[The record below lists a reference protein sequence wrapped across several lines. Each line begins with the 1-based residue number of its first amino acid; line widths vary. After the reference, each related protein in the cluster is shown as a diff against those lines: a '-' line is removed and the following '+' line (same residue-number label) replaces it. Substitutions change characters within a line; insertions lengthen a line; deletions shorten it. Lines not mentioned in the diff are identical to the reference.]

1 MAVYFLC
8 LLIYNYREVDMTS
21 KNQNR
26 IRKKSNKKSPNRT
39 KTKKPRESK
48 FDFRRFSIIMMAVQV
63 ILFIFILS
71 SNTGLMGDVLSDF
84 FAKIFGKFAL
94 VFPVLVFISF
104 LSELRGRFRENLSKF
119 LLLYTIYLLTLAIFS
134 RDFIR
139 NELAWSVQYAVS
151 QKSDGGGALG
161 GAISFFL
168 VNLIGNLGLY
178 ILYGLSIFSLL
189 IDISPLTYGEF
200 FRKVKENFI
209 KLGQNIKDLS
219 QRTKRSI
226 DERKQRQKEEKIEIA
241 REDDLEERQSLP
253 NESPINVKEKEIVKE
268 EEVKR
273 KPVKNFDLD
282 SLGDAKVNNYKSR
295 QVEMS
300 DFNESFRREFGDYT
314 YPSIDLLEDRNEDG
328 GVDDREIR
336 ARAVAIEETLDSFG
350 IDGKVVQIDVG
361 PTVTCYELK
370 PQRGV
375 KVSKIVN
382 LSDDLALALATSGIR
397 ILAPIPGKSHVGIE
411 VPNDKKEVVGLK
423 EILSSENFVK
433 SKYTIP
439 FAMGKSISGDV
450 EVSAIEKMPHLLVSG
465 ATGSGKSVCIN
476 TIIMSILYKHSP
488 NDVKLLLVDPKVV
501 ELSIYN
507 GIPHLIM
514 PVITDPKKA
523 SSSLFWAIS
532 EMEKRY
538 KLFEKNHV
546 RDIVG
551 YKKAQESDDS
561 MENLPYIVI
570 IIDELADLMMTVGA
584 EVEDYITRLAQKSRA
599 CGIHLIIATQR
610 PTVDVITGTIKANI
624 PSRISFAVTSQIDSR
639 TILDAQGAEKLLGKG
654 DMLYASS
661 DSMRPTR
668 IQGAFVSDDEVISV
682 VREIK
687 EGNETNYDEEAIE
700 KVEENVESPT
710 EGSDDEDELIDEAIK
725 VIINEN
731 TASVSML
738 QRKLKIGYA
747 RAGRI
752 IDQLEQRGVVGGY
765 EGSKPRKVL
774 VDRSYLEG
782 EENEFS

>member
-1 MAVYFLC
+1 
-8 LLIYNYREVDMTS
+8 MTS

-48 FDFRRFSIIMMAVQV
+48 FDFRRFSLIMMAIQV
-63 ILFIFILS
+63 VLFIFILS

-94 VFPVLVFISF
+94 VFPVLIFISF
-104 LSELRGRFRENLSKF
+104 LSELRGRFRENISKF
-119 LLLYTIYLLTLAIFS
+119 LLLYVIYLLTLALFS
-134 RDFIR
+134 RAFIR
-139 NELAWSVQYAVS
+139 NELSWSVQYAAS
-151 QKSDGGGALG
+151 QKTDGGGAIG

-178 ILYGLSIFSLL
+178 ILYGLSIFALL

-200 FRKVKENFI
+200 FVKVKEGFS
-209 KLGQNIKDLS
+209 KLGQNIKDLTLRAKS
-219 QRTKRSI
+219 SI
-226 DERKQRQKEEKIEIA
+226 DERKKIQEEERSEDK
-241 REDDLEERQSLP
+241 REDDLEERKAPVKENPVS
-253 NESPINVKEKEIVKE
+253 VKEKEVHKKG
-268 EEVKR
+268 EVKR
-273 KPVKNFDLD
+273 SPVKNFDLD

-314 YPSIDLLEDRNEDG
+314 YPSIDLLEDINEDG

-336 ARAVAIEETLDSFG
+336 SRAVAIEETLDSFG

-439 FAMGKSISGDV
+439 FAMGKSVSGDV

>member
-1 MAVYFLC
+1 
-8 LLIYNYREVDMTS
+8 MTN

-39 KTKKPRESK
+39 KAKKTREFT
-48 FDFRRFSIIMMAVQV
+48 FDLKKFSIIMMFIQI
-63 ILFIFILS
+63 ILFVFILS
-71 SNTGLMGDVLSDF
+71 SNTGIMGDFLSDSF
-84 FAKIFGKFAL
+84 SKIFGKLAL
-94 VFPVLVFISF
+94 LVPAIVFLSF
-104 LSELRGRFRENLSKF
+104 LFVAKGSFKRNISRY
-119 LLLYTIYLLTLAIFS
+119 LLTYLIFLLTLAILS
-134 RDFIR
+134 RSTIR
-139 NELAWSVQYAVS
+139 NDLEWTIQYAMV
-151 QKSDGGGALG
+151 QKADAGGAVG
-161 GAISFFL
+161 GIICYFL
-168 VNLIGNLGLY
+168 VNLIGNVGLY
-178 ILYGLSIFSLL
+178 ILYGLSIVFL
-189 IDISPLTYGEF
+189 I
-200 FRKVKENFI
+200 V
-209 KLGQNIKDLS
+209 DLS
-219 QRTKRSI
+219 PFTYIEFLNQIKEMIQTLISKIAEFARQKTKSMKEKKASREKI
-226 DERKQRQKEEKIEIA
+226 DKEINQEEVKNYKPLPVEDEKIKPKEEKVET
-241 REDDLEERQSLP
+241 
-253 NESPINVKEKEIVKE
+253 K
-268 EEVKR
+268 VKR
-273 KPVKNFDLD
+273 KPLKTYDLD

-295 QVEMS
+295 QVEFA
-300 DFNESFRREFGDYT
+300 DLNENFRREFGNYT
-314 YPSIDLLEDRNEDG
+314 YPAIDLLEDRNSDG
-328 GVDDREIR
+328 GVDDGEIR
-336 ARAVAIEETLDSFG
+336 QRAVAIEETLDSFG

-382 LSDDLALALATSGIR
+382 LADDLALSLATSGIR

-423 EILSSENFVK
+423 EILASEKYVK
-433 SKYTIP
+433 SKYKIP

-538 KLFEKNHV
+538 KLFEKHRV

-654 DMLYASS
+654 DMLYQSS
-661 DSMRPTR
+661 DSMKPTR
-668 IQGAFVSDDEVISV
+668 IQGAFVSDDEVMNV
-682 VREIK
+682 VQAIK
-687 EGNETNYDEEAIE
+687 EGNESDYDQEAIE
-700 KVEENVESPT
+700 KVEEVSIKESNP
-710 EGSDDEDELIDEAIK
+710 SDDEDELIDEAIK
-725 VIINEN
+725 IIINEN

-738 QRKLKIGYA
+738 QRKLKVGYA

-774 VDRSYLEG
+774 VDRSYFEG
-782 EENEFS
+782 ENNEYS

>member
-1 MAVYFLC
+1 
-8 LLIYNYREVDMTS
+8 
-21 KNQNR
+21 
-26 IRKKSNKKSPNRT
+26 
-39 KTKKPRESK
+39 
-48 FDFRRFSIIMMAVQV
+48 
-63 ILFIFILS
+63 
-71 SNTGLMGDVLSDF
+71 
-84 FAKIFGKFAL
+84 
-94 VFPVLVFISF
+94 
-104 LSELRGRFRENLSKF
+104 
-119 LLLYTIYLLTLAIFS
+119 
-134 RDFIR
+134 
-139 NELAWSVQYAVS
+139 
-151 QKSDGGGALG
+151 
-161 GAISFFL
+161 
-168 VNLIGNLGLY
+168 
-178 ILYGLSIFSLL
+178 
-189 IDISPLTYGEF
+189 
-200 FRKVKENFI
+200 
-209 KLGQNIKDLS
+209 
-219 QRTKRSI
+219 
-226 DERKQRQKEEKIEIA
+226 
-241 REDDLEERQSLP
+241 
-253 NESPINVKEKEIVKE
+253 
-268 EEVKR
+268 
-273 KPVKNFDLD
+273 
-282 SLGDAKVNNYKSR
+282 
-295 QVEMS
+295 
-300 DFNESFRREFGDYT
+300 
-314 YPSIDLLEDRNEDG
+314 
-328 GVDDREIR
+328 
-336 ARAVAIEETLDSFG
+336 
-350 IDGKVVQIDVG
+350 
-361 PTVTCYELK
+361 
-370 PQRGV
+370 
-375 KVSKIVN
+375 
-382 LSDDLALALATSGIR
+382 
-397 ILAPIPGKSHVGIE
+397 
-411 VPNDKKEVVGLK
+411 
-423 EILSSENFVK
+423 
-433 SKYTIP
+433 
-439 FAMGKSISGDV
+439 MGKSVSGDV

-700 KVEENVESPT
+700 KVEENVESPS
-710 EGSDDEDELIDEAIK
+710 EASDDEDELIDEAIK

-774 VDRSYLEG
+774 VDMSYLEG

>member
-1 MAVYFLC
+1 
-8 LLIYNYREVDMTS
+8 MTN

-39 KTKKPRESK
+39 KAKKTREFT
-48 FDFRRFSIIMMAVQV
+48 FDLKKFSIIMMFIQI
-63 ILFIFILS
+63 ILFVFILS
-71 SNTGLMGDVLSDF
+71 SNTGIMGDFLSDYF
-84 FAKIFGKFAL
+84 SKIFGKLAL
-94 VFPVLVFISF
+94 LVPVIIFFSF
-104 LSELRGRFRENLSKF
+104 LFVAKGSFRRNISRFILVYLIF
-119 LLLYTIYLLTLAIFS
+119 LLTLAILS
-134 RDFIR
+134 RSTIR
-139 NELAWSVQYAVS
+139 NDLEWTIQYAMV
-151 QKSDGGGALG
+151 QKADAGGAVG
-161 GAISFFL
+161 GILCYFL
-168 VNLIGNLGLY
+168 VNLIGNVGLY
-178 ILYGLSIFSLL
+178 ILYGLSIVFL
-189 IDISPLTYGEF
+189 I
-200 FRKVKENFI
+200 V
-209 KLGQNIKDLS
+209 DLS
-219 QRTKRSI
+219 PFTYIEFLNQIKEMLQTLISKIAEFARQKTKSMKEKKASREKI
-226 DERKQRQKEEKIEIA
+226 DKEINQEEVKNYDPLPVEDEKIKPKEEKVET
-241 REDDLEERQSLP
+241 
-253 NESPINVKEKEIVKE
+253 K
-268 EEVKR
+268 VKR
-273 KPVKNFDLD
+273 KPLKTYDLD

-295 QVEMS
+295 QVEFA
-300 DFNESFRREFGDYT
+300 DLNENFRREFGNYT
-314 YPSIDLLEDRNEDG
+314 YPAIDLLEDRNSDG
-328 GVDDREIR
+328 GVDDGEIR
-336 ARAVAIEETLDSFG
+336 QRAVAIEETLDSFG

-382 LSDDLALALATSGIR
+382 LADDLALSLATSGIR

-411 VPNDKKEVVGLK
+411 VPNDRKEVVGLK
-423 EILSSENFVK
+423 EILASEKYVK
-433 SKYTIP
+433 SKYKIP

-538 KLFEKNHV
+538 KLFEKHHV

-654 DMLYASS
+654 DMLYQSS
-661 DSMRPTR
+661 DSMKPTR
-668 IQGAFVSDDEVISV
+668 IQGAFVSDDEVMNV
-682 VREIK
+682 VQAIK
-687 EGNETNYDEEAIE
+687 EGNESDYDQEAIE
-700 KVEENVESPT
+700 KVEEVAVKESNP
-710 EGSDDEDELIDEAIK
+710 SDDEDELIDEAIK
-725 VIINEN
+725 IIINEN

-738 QRKLKIGYA
+738 QRKLKVGYA

-774 VDRSYLEG
+774 VDRSYFEG
-782 EENEFS
+782 ENNEYS

>member
-1 MAVYFLC
+1 
-8 LLIYNYREVDMTS
+8 MT
-21 KNQNR
+21 NRNNNR
-26 IRKKSNKKSPNRT
+26 IRKKSNEKSPNRSVVR
-39 KTKKPRESK
+39 KIRENK
-48 FDFRRFSIIMMAVQV
+48 FDLGKFSMLMMIIQV
-63 ILFIFILS
+63 LLFVFILS
-71 SNTGLMGDVLSDF
+71 SNTGILGDVLSDF
-84 FAKIFGKFAL
+84 FAKIFGKFSLA
-94 VFPVLVFISF
+94 FPVIVFMTFFAIRRGSYRNN
-104 LSELRGRFRENLSKF
+104 LRRFF
-119 LLLYTIYLLTLAIFS
+119 LLYLIYLVTLAIFS
-134 RDFIR
+134 RAFIR
-139 NELAWSVQYAVS
+139 NELAWSIQYSAS
-151 QKSDGGGALG
+151 QKAYGGGAVG
-161 GAISFFL
+161 GAVCFFL
-168 VNLIGNLGLY
+168 VGLIGNLGMY
-178 ILYGLSIFSLL
+178 IVYALSIFAL
-189 IDISPLTYGEF
+189 IIDLSPLSYGDF
-200 FRKVKENFI
+200 FTKVKEVFGAFGRYLRNFYRD
-209 KLGQNIKDLS
+209 LMDSFDKDEKEDS
-219 QRTKRSI
+219 PRKETKR
-226 DERKQRQKEEKIEIA
+226 KEEDLGKIEERA
-241 REDDLEERQSLP
+241 TEANKENLVEE
-253 NESPINVKEKEIVKE
+253 
-268 EEVKR
+268 KR

-282 SLGDAKVNNYKSR
+282 SLGDALVNNYKSR
-295 QVEMS
+295 QVKLS
-300 DFNESFRREFGDYT
+300 DFNENFRREFGDYN
-314 YPSIDLLEDRNEDG
+314 YPSIDFLEDRNEDG
-328 GVDDREIR
+328 GVDDKEIR
-336 ARAVAIEETLDSFG
+336 QRAIAIEETLDSFG

-397 ILAPIPGKSHVGIE
+397 ILTPIPGKSHVGIE

-423 EILSSENFVK
+423 EIFSSEKFVK
-433 SKYTIP
+433 SKYKIP

-450 EVSAIEKMPHLLVSG
+450 VVSAIEKMPHLLVSG

-661 DSMRPTR
+661 DSMRPVR

-682 VREIK
+682 VRAIK
-687 EGNETNYDEEAIE
+687 EGNDTNYDKEAIE
-700 KVEENVESPT
+700 KVEETAANNSEMT
-710 EGSDDEDELIDEAIK
+710 EDEDELINEAIE
-725 VIINEN
+725 VIINEK

-747 RAGRI
+747 RAGRL

-782 EENEFS
+782 EKNEFSK

>member
-1 MAVYFLC
+1 
-8 LLIYNYREVDMTS
+8 MTS

>member
-1 MAVYFLC
+1 
-8 LLIYNYREVDMTS
+8 MTS

-48 FDFRRFSIIMMAVQV
+48 FDFKRFSIIMMAVQV

-94 VFPVLVFISF
+94 AFPVLVFISF
-104 LSELRGRFRENLSKF
+104 LEELRGRFRENLSKF
-119 LLLYTIYLLTLAIFS
+119 LLLYIIYLLTLAIFS

-139 NELAWSVQYAVS
+139 NELAWSVQYAAS
-151 QKSDGGGALG
+151 QKADGGGAVG
-161 GAISFFL
+161 GVVSFFL

-178 ILYGLSIFSLL
+178 ILYGLSIFALL
-189 IDISPLTYGEF
+189 IDISSLTYGEF
-200 FRKVKENFI
+200 FGKVREVFI
-209 KLGQNIKDLS
+209 KLIQSIKNLAIRAKS
-219 QRTKRSI
+219 SIEEKR
-226 DERKQRQKEEKIEIA
+226 QRQKEEKIEISG
-241 REDDLEERQSLP
+241 EDELEERQSP
-253 NESPINVKEKEIVKE
+253 PKESPINVKEEEIVKE
-268 EEVKR
+268 GEVKR

-328 GVDDREIR
+328 GVDDKEIR
-336 ARAVAIEETLDSFG
+336 ARALAIEETLDSFG

-397 ILAPIPGKSHVGIE
+397 ILAPILGKSHVGIE
-411 VPNDKKEVVGLK
+411 VPNEKKEVVGLK

>member
-1 MAVYFLC
+1 
-8 LLIYNYREVDMTS
+8 MT
-21 KNQNR
+21 NRNNNR
-26 IRKKSNKKSPNRT
+26 IRKKSNKKSPNRSVVR
-39 KTKKPRESK
+39 KIRENK
-48 FDFRRFSIIMMAVQV
+48 FDLGKFSMLMMIIQV
-63 ILFIFILS
+63 LLFVFILS
-71 SNTGLMGDVLSDF
+71 SNTGILGDVLSDF
-84 FAKIFGKFAL
+84 FAKIFGKFSLA
-94 VFPVLVFISF
+94 FPVIVFMTFFAIRRGSYRNN
-104 LSELRGRFRENLSKF
+104 LRRFF
-119 LLLYTIYLLTLAIFS
+119 LLYLIYLVTLAIFS
-134 RDFIR
+134 RAFIR
-139 NELAWSVQYAVS
+139 NELSWSIQYSAS
-151 QKSDGGGALG
+151 QKAYGGGAVG
-161 GAISFFL
+161 GAVCFFL
-168 VNLIGNLGLY
+168 VGLIGNLGMY
-178 ILYGLSIFSLL
+178 IVYALSIFAL
-189 IDISPLTYGEF
+189 IIDLSPLSYGDF
-200 FRKVKENFI
+200 FAKVKELFGAFGRYLRNFYRDLMDSFD
-209 KLGQNIKDLS
+209 KDEKEDLPRKETSRKEEDLGKVEERATEDNKKDLG
-219 QRTKRSI
+219 
-226 DERKQRQKEEKIEIA
+226 EE
-241 REDDLEERQSLP
+241 
-253 NESPINVKEKEIVKE
+253 
-268 EEVKR
+268 KR

-282 SLGDAKVNNYKSR
+282 SLGEALVNNYKSR
-295 QVEMS
+295 QVKLS
-300 DFNESFRREFGDYT
+300 DFNENFRREFGDYT

-328 GVDDREIR
+328 GVDDKEIR
-336 ARAVAIEETLDSFG
+336 QRAIAIEETLDSFG

-382 LSDDLALALATSGIR
+382 LSDDLSLALATSGIR

-423 EILSSENFVK
+423 EIFSSEKFVK
-433 SKYTIP
+433 SKYKIP

-450 EVSAIEKMPHLLVSG
+450 VVSAIEKMPHLLVSG

-661 DSMRPTR
+661 DSMRPVR

-682 VREIK
+682 VRAIK
-687 EGNETNYDEEAIE
+687 EGNDTNYDKEAIE
-700 KVEENVESPT
+700 KVEETAANNNEMA
-710 EGSDDEDELIDEAIK
+710 EDEDELINEAIE
-725 VIINEN
+725 VIINEK

-747 RAGRI
+747 RAGRL

-782 EENEFS
+782 EKNEFSK

>member
-1 MAVYFLC
+1 
-8 LLIYNYREVDMTS
+8 MTN

-39 KTKKPRESK
+39 KAKKTREFT
-48 FDFRRFSIIMMAVQV
+48 FDLKKFSIIMMFIQI
-63 ILFIFILS
+63 ILFVFILS
-71 SNTGLMGDVLSDF
+71 SNTGIMGDFLSDYF
-84 FAKIFGKFAL
+84 SKIFGKLAL
-94 VFPVLVFISF
+94 LVPVIIFFSF
-104 LSELRGRFRENLSKF
+104 LFVAKGSFKRNISRF
-119 LLLYTIYLLTLAIFS
+119 LLTYLIFLLTLAILS
-134 RDFIR
+134 RSTIR
-139 NELAWSVQYAVS
+139 NDLEWTIQYAMV
-151 QKSDGGGALG
+151 QKADAGGAVG
-161 GAISFFL
+161 GIICYFL
-168 VNLIGNLGLY
+168 VNLIGNVGLY
-178 ILYGLSIFSLL
+178 ILYGLSIVFL
-189 IDISPLTYGEF
+189 I
-200 FRKVKENFI
+200 V
-209 KLGQNIKDLS
+209 DLS
-219 QRTKRSI
+219 PFTYIEFLNQIKEMLQTLFSKTAEFARQKSKTIKEKKVSREKI
-226 DERKQRQKEEKIEIA
+226 DKEINQEEVKNYNPLPVEDEKIKPKEEKVET
-241 REDDLEERQSLP
+241 
-253 NESPINVKEKEIVKE
+253 K
-268 EEVKR
+268 VKR
-273 KPVKNFDLD
+273 KPLKTYDLD

-295 QVEMS
+295 QVEFA
-300 DFNESFRREFGDYT
+300 DLNENFRREFGNYT
-314 YPSIDLLEDRNEDG
+314 YPAIDLLEDRNSDG
-328 GVDDREIR
+328 GVDDGEIR
-336 ARAVAIEETLDSFG
+336 QRAVAIEETLDSFG

-382 LSDDLALALATSGIR
+382 LADDLALSLATSGIR

-423 EILSSENFVK
+423 EILASEKYVK
-433 SKYTIP
+433 SKYKIP

-538 KLFEKNHV
+538 KLFEKHHV

-654 DMLYASS
+654 DMLYQSS
-661 DSMRPTR
+661 DSMKPTR
-668 IQGAFVSDDEVISV
+668 IQGAFVSDDEVMNV
-682 VREIK
+682 VQAIK
-687 EGNETNYDEEAIE
+687 DGNESDYDQEAIE
-700 KVEENVESPT
+700 KVEEVSVKESNP
-710 EGSDDEDELIDEAIK
+710 SDDEDELIDEAIK
-725 VIINEN
+725 IIINEN

-738 QRKLKIGYA
+738 QRKLKVGYA

-774 VDRSYLEG
+774 VDRSYFEG
-782 EENEFS
+782 ENNEYS

>member
-1 MAVYFLC
+1 
-8 LLIYNYREVDMTS
+8 MTN

-39 KTKKPRESK
+39 KAKKTREFT
-48 FDFRRFSIIMMAVQV
+48 FDLKKFSIIMMFLQI
-63 ILFIFILS
+63 ILFVFILS
-71 SNTGLMGDVLSDF
+71 SNTGIMGDFLSDYF
-84 FAKIFGKFAL
+84 SKIFGKLAL
-94 VFPVLVFISF
+94 LVPVIIFFSF
-104 LSELRGRFRENLSKF
+104 LFVAKGSFRRNISRFILVYLIF
-119 LLLYTIYLLTLAIFS
+119 LLTLAILS
-134 RDFIR
+134 RSTIR
-139 NELAWSVQYAVS
+139 NDLEWTIQYSMVQKA
-151 QKSDGGGALG
+151 DAG
-161 GAISFFL
+161 GAIGGIICYFL
-168 VNLIGNLGLY
+168 VNLIGNVGLY
-178 ILYGLSIFSLL
+178 ILYGLSIVFL
-189 IDISPLTYGEF
+189 IVDLSPFTYIEF
-200 FRKVKENFI
+200 LNQIKEMLQTLFAKTAEFARQKSKTI
-209 KLGQNIKDLS
+209 KEKKASREKIDKEINQEEIKTYDPLPVRDEKIKD
-219 QRTKRSI
+219 
-226 DERKQRQKEEKIEIA
+226 KE
-241 REDDLEERQSLP
+241 
-253 NESPINVKEKEIVKE
+253 VKE
-268 EEVKR
+268 ETKVKR
-273 KPVKNFDLD
+273 KPLKTYDLD

-295 QVEMS
+295 QVEFA
-300 DFNESFRREFGDYT
+300 DLNENFRREFGNYT
-314 YPSIDLLEDRNEDG
+314 YPAIDLLEDRNSDG
-328 GVDDREIR
+328 GVDDGEIR
-336 ARAVAIEETLDSFG
+336 QRAVAIEETLDSFG

-382 LSDDLALALATSGIR
+382 LADDLALSLATSGIR

-423 EILSSENFVK
+423 EILASEKYVK
-433 SKYTIP
+433 SKYKIP

-538 KLFEKNHV
+538 KLFEKHHV

-654 DMLYASS
+654 DMLYQSS
-661 DSMRPTR
+661 DSMKPTR
-668 IQGAFVSDDEVISV
+668 IQGAFVSDDEVMNV
-682 VREIK
+682 VQAIK
-687 EGNETNYDEEAIE
+687 EGNESDYDQEAIE
-700 KVEENVESPT
+700 KVEEASVKESNP
-710 EGSDDEDELIDEAIK
+710 SDDEDELIDEAIK
-725 VIINEN
+725 IIINEN

-738 QRKLKIGYA
+738 QRKLKVGYA

-774 VDRSYLEG
+774 VDRSYFEG
-782 EENEFS
+782 ENNEYS

>member
-1 MAVYFLC
+1 
-8 LLIYNYREVDMTS
+8 MTS

-48 FDFRRFSIIMMAVQV
+48 FDFKRFSIIMMAVQV

-119 LLLYTIYLLTLAIFS
+119 LLLYIIYLLTLAIFS

-139 NELAWSVQYAVS
+139 NELAWSVQYAAS
-151 QKSDGGGALG
+151 QKSDGGGAVG
-161 GAISFFL
+161 GAVSFFL

-219 QRTKRSI
+219 KRTKRSI

-241 REDDLEERQSLP
+241 REDDLEERQSP
-253 NESPINVKEKEIVKE
+253 PKESSINIKEKEIVKE
-268 EEVKR
+268 GEVKR

-300 DFNESFRREFGDYT
+300 DFNESFRREFGDYS

-336 ARAVAIEETLDSFG
+336 ARAIAIEETLDSFG

>member
-1 MAVYFLC
+1 
-8 LLIYNYREVDMTS
+8 MTN

-39 KTKKPRESK
+39 KAKKTREFT
-48 FDFRRFSIIMMAVQV
+48 FDLKKFSIIMMFIQI
-63 ILFIFILS
+63 ILFVFILS
-71 SNTGLMGDVLSDF
+71 SNTGIMGDFLSDYF
-84 FAKIFGKFAL
+84 SKIFGKLAL
-94 VFPVLVFISF
+94 LVPVIIFFSF
-104 LSELRGRFRENLSKF
+104 LFVAKGSFRRNISRFILVYLIF
-119 LLLYTIYLLTLAIFS
+119 LLTLAILS
-134 RDFIR
+134 RSTIR
-139 NELAWSVQYAVS
+139 NDLEWTIQYAMV
-151 QKSDGGGALG
+151 QKADAGGAVG
-161 GAISFFL
+161 GILCYFL
-168 VNLIGNLGLY
+168 VNLIGNVGLY
-178 ILYGLSIFSLL
+178 ILYGLSIVFL
-189 IDISPLTYGEF
+189 I
-200 FRKVKENFI
+200 V
-209 KLGQNIKDLS
+209 DLS
-219 QRTKRSI
+219 PFTYIEFLNQIKEMLQTLISKIAEFARQKTKSMKEKKASREKI
-226 DERKQRQKEEKIEIA
+226 DKEINQEEVKNYDPLPVEDEKIKPKEEKVET
-241 REDDLEERQSLP
+241 
-253 NESPINVKEKEIVKE
+253 K
-268 EEVKR
+268 VKR
-273 KPVKNFDLD
+273 KPLKTYDLD

-295 QVEMS
+295 QVEFA
-300 DFNESFRREFGDYT
+300 DLNENFRREFGNYT
-314 YPSIDLLEDRNEDG
+314 YPAIDLLEDRNSDG
-328 GVDDREIR
+328 GVDDGEIR
-336 ARAVAIEETLDSFG
+336 QRAVAIEETLDSFG

-382 LSDDLALALATSGIR
+382 LADDLALSLATSGIR

-423 EILSSENFVK
+423 EILASEKYVK
-433 SKYTIP
+433 SKYKIP

-538 KLFEKNHV
+538 KLFEKHHV

-654 DMLYASS
+654 DMLYQSS
-661 DSMRPTR
+661 DSMKPTR
-668 IQGAFVSDDEVISV
+668 IQGAFVSDDEVMNV
-682 VREIK
+682 VQAIK
-687 EGNETNYDEEAIE
+687 EGNESDYDQEAIE
-700 KVEENVESPT
+700 KVEEVAVKESNP
-710 EGSDDEDELIDEAIK
+710 SDDEDELIDEAIK
-725 VIINEN
+725 IIINEN

-738 QRKLKIGYA
+738 QRKLKVGYA

-774 VDRSYLEG
+774 VDRSYFEG
-782 EENEFS
+782 ENNEYS